1 LSLIGGRLPPPKAAP
16 TTGEPHRALA
26 PPLAVAGI
34 AVSAR
39 PPPGIATA
47 NAVFDDARA
56 AARSAVWGRPQGLSN
71 WSPALAVAVLA
82 LTFGAAPRASDAADP
97 VVAPSFAATRVE
109 AARVE
114 AAVSRSDI
122 FVGQPN
128 ILPQQ
133 AMPLGNGRL
142 GVAIWA
148 SGGLTLQLNRADTLP
163 GRLSPGEVVFEG
175 LAPMVADRQF
185 RGRLDLFNGEW
196 RQTGAGINVQV
207 VVDTQLDRVIL
218 DVAGADPRVEQTV
231 SLKLWQP
238 RSPTALVSTSDAV
251 ATSGA
256 AVAPHRVGASDAVA
270 TSGLAVAPHHVGA
283 SNAAGTSGLAVAPHH
298 VGASNAAGTSGL
310 AVAPHRVGTSD
321 VALAEHWT
329 DDSQPGASGLPF
341 GSLAGIRVVARDVTG
356 RKVDDRTVATTFHAM
371 PDGHYRVIIASPSF
385 NGRQNATKLLRDTLD
400 PAVNLNA
407 IHRWWNDFWARVCLI
422 QAASRDGR
430 AEYFET
436 MRTLFLF
443 YSAAQNRGTLPGSQA
458 GIGDLFSS
466 TRDKHAWDPASFWEW
481 NLRMQVAANLSA
493 GVPELNAPFF
503 ALYRN
508 NLDAIRR
515 WTRAKMGGSDGIC
528 VPETM
533 RFNGVGVEYE
543 SAGTRPFAIITHSC
557 DQSWPAMANARTLST
572 GAEVGLWV
580 WETYL
585 KTGDTQFL
593 RANYPL
599 MAESARFLLT
609 YQKPGADGL
618 LHTFPSNAHETQSDV
633 LDPTTD
639 LAAIRAL
646 YPATVAAARTLSRDH
661 DLATALTAAL
671 AKTPPLPLIDASPG
685 TADCPGKVIAPSY
698 NPTSSLLNAENI
710 GLEPVWP
717 YSLITRDSEL
727 FQTAV
732 RTYEHRPFRDLAT
745 WSYDAIQAARLGLGE
760 EVSLRLDALTQI
772 YQIYPNGMS
781 DLSGYSGEFY
791 VEQMGIVAVA
801 LTEALVQDHGD
812 VIRIGPAIPRDW
824 TINGTVY
831 VRGNARITVT
841 AVEGKVTAFELAAGS
856 THTFRIANPWSADE
870 VLTVNAKAGR
880 SYTYQAPAD
889 ASAATA
895 SRPSAVVA
903 NHSSPGAAPRAD
915 QLDVPFFPAGPPTR
929 PKALGRASIGLSE
942 PCCAPP
948 ANYNPAADRYG
959 TVTPES
965 H

>member
-1 LSLIGGRLPPPKAAP
+1 LSLIGGRLPPP
-16 TTGEPHRALA
+16 T
-26 PPLAVAGI
+26 
-34 AVSAR
+34 
-39 PPPGIATA
+39 
-47 NAVFDDARA
+47 A

-97 VVAPSFAATRVE
+97 VVAPSFAAARVE

-148 SGGLTLQLNRADTLP
+148 ADGLTLQLNRADTLP

-196 RQTGAGINVQV
+196 RQTGAGLSVQV
-207 VVDTQLDRVIL
+207 VVDTQLDRVIV

-238 RSPTALVSTSDAV
+238 RSPTTLVSTSDAV

-270 TSGLAVAPHHVGA
+270 
-283 SNAAGTSGLAVAPHH
+283 
-298 VGASNAAGTSGL
+298 TSGL

-791 VEQMGIVAVA
+791 IEQMGIVAVA

-841 AVEGKVTAFELAAGS
+841 AVEGKVTAFALAAGS

-870 VLTVNAKAGR
+870 VLTVDAKAGR

-895 SRPSAVVA
+895 SQPSAVVAAAHIGAASTTAHEASTVTTAGSDSTRNAQPAPPDASPTVPPA

-915 QLDVPFFPAGPPTR
+915 QLDVPFFPAGQPTR
-929 PKALGRASIGLSE
+929 PKAPGRASIGLSE